1 MKRELVDMVGD
12 VKHNLPDDIKE
23 ELEKFREKIR
33 DKALRD
39 QGRAKERKTT
49 STKTEMGKIFE
60 QLQRYK
66 EAKKAKLKKASRR
79 KRR

>member
-1 MKRELVDMVGD
+1 MDEGTEETASERESRIKLIRRMLNLLQRKGLSLNEERELVDMVGD

-39 QGRAKERKTT
+39 
-49 STKTEMGKIFE
+49 
-60 QLQRYK
+60 
-66 EAKKAKLKKASRR
+66 
-79 KRR
+79 